1 MKKLLTNRL
10 LIRLI
15 RLKFGLK
22 LNQKFRFT
30 NQKNALNTY
39 YFKKNKLMKITYIN
53 NGTSRFCRESR
64 VKLKW
69 MLFSRDCKIIKVR
82 DL

>member
-22 LNQKFRFT
+22 LNQKFRFA
-30 NQKNALNTY
+30 NQKNTLNTY
-39 YFKKNKLMKITYIN
+39 YFKKNKLMKITYIK

-69 MLFSRDCKIIKVR
+69 MLISRDCKIIKVR